1 MAYYLHIVLLYC
13 NLVLMCILY
22 IYYAIYVY
30 IHIYVVYIY
39 IYICIYAYTLMF
51 GPWTLHKDGGP
62 KDSHSHGA
70 RLGQT
75 SNFCMFGIG

>member
-1 MAYYLHIVLLYC
+1 
-13 NLVLMCILY
+13 MCILSILCDIY
-22 IYYAIYVY
+22 IYTY
-30 IHIYVVYIY
+30 IHIHIY
-39 IYICIYAYTLMF
+39 IYICIYAYTLIF

-75 SNFCMFGIG
+75 IKHTKAAV

>member
-1 MAYYLHIVLLYC
+1 MAYYLHLVLLYR

-22 IYYAIYVY
+22 IYYAIYICCV
-30 IHIYVVYIY
+30 Y
-39 IYICIYAYTLMF
+39 IYICIYAYTLIF